1 MVNHTGFMKYER
13 LDPPKRVVKK
23 RIKDFKEF
31 EELLPVESLTQ
42 QAARC
47 MYCGV
52 PSCHAFG
59 CPLQNR
65 IPDWNDMVHRGHW
78 KQALELLHITNNFPE
93 ITGRICPAPCE
104 AACTLSINQSA
115 VLIRHIELQIIEEGW
130 RKGWIQPEPAQYKTG
145 KRVAIVGSGPAGLAA
160 AQQLARYGHEVVVF
174 EKMDRIGGIL
184 RYGIPDFKME
194 KWIID
199 RRLEHL
205 RKEGVT
211 FETRV
216 DAGIDISARYMKRS
230 FDAMVIATGAVVPRS
245 LDVPGIN
252 LQSIHFAMDFL
263 IQQNRRLAGDTLR
276 PEEQITVKDKNVVV
290 IGGGDTGADCVG
302 TARRLGADKIVQIEI
317 LPKPPL
323 ERSLNNPWPTWPNI
337 LRSSSSH
344 QEGCKRLW
352 NILVQKFVGDNNKVK
367 QLECVKLE
375 WYQSDKTGKTEF
387 RQIPGSEF
395 SIQADL
401 VLLATGFLHVEHGPL
416 LKNLNIKINSQG
428 NIVVD
433 TNQMTSTTGVFA
445 AGDSVLGASLVVK
458 AIAQG
463 RKTAEGVQRYL
474 TTP

>member
-13 LDPPKRVVKK
+13 LDPPKRAVKK

-52 PSCHAFG
+52 PSCHSFG

-78 KQALELLHITNNFPE
+78 KRALELLHRTNNFPE

-130 RKGWIQPEPAQYKTG
+130 QKGWIQPEPSQYKTG

-205 RKEGVT
+205 RKERVT
-211 FETRV
+211 FETSV

-245 LDVPGIN
+245 LDIPGSN

-263 IQQNRRLAGDTLR
+263 IQQNRRLAGDALR

-290 IGGGDTGADCVG
+290 IGGGDTGSDCVG

-352 NILVQKFVGDNNKVK
+352 SILVQKFVGDNNKVK

-375 WYQSDKTGKTEF
+375 WYQSDKTGKAEF

-416 LKNLNIKINSQG
+416 LKNLNIKINHQG
-428 NIVVD
+428 NIIVD
-433 TNQMTSTTGVFA
+433 TNQMTSTPGVFA